1 VERTEH
7 PVEPPGAGRPLC
19 VLLLPAPLERFILRD
34 QAEDLLRAPG
44 VVTAGPGRVPAG
56 AYGRLPRA
64 IADRLAALRARRVLR
79 ELRRRGGE
87 PRVVVI
93 FHALQEPVARA
104 LVDAVPGCELWYW
117 RWDRYERAYDAAP
130 RLRGRLETLHEAA
143 ASRAALIPAVSGELV
158 RLERAAGREATLVPM
173 SADAF
178 PAPEGGGIV
187 AVSLGHLGRR
197 TDWALLRAVAEHLG
211 DELVVLLVGALHEDE
226 SAGDP
231 DFAAV
236 RAMPQFVWLGA
247 QDDAAA
253 ARLILT
259 ADVGIV
265 PFRVEPF
272 NDAALPYR
280 ILKYARLGR
289 RTVTPALAGVRTW
302 ARAVV
307 VADGPERFAE
317 ALREHAGARLRPDAE
332 LRAWAL
338 AQTARSQNAPVWAR
352 LRELGVARDA
362 P

>member
-1 VERTEH
+1 LRGVSASQPSGE
-7 PVEPPGAGRPLC
+7 RPLC

-44 VVTAGPGRVPAG
+44 VVAVEPGRVPSG
-56 AYGRLPRA
+56 AYGRLPRLA
-64 IADRLAALRARRVLR
+64 ADRLAALEARRVLR
-79 ELRRRGGE
+79 ALPAGA

-104 LVDAVPGCELWYW
+104 ILAAVPGGELWYW
-117 RWDRYERAYDAAP
+117 RWDRYERAYDASP
-130 RLRGRLETLHEAA
+130 RLRARIEALHETAA
-143 ASRAALIPAVSGELV
+143 ARAALVPAVSDELV

-178 PAPEGGGIV
+178 PAPVGGGVV
-187 AVSLGHLGRR
+187 AISLGHLGRR
-197 TDWALLRAVAEHLG
+197 TDWALLRGVGERLG
-211 DELVVLLVGALHEDE
+211 DDLVALMVGAVHEDE

-247 QDDAAA
+247 LDDEHA
-253 ARLILT
+253 ARLILC

-280 ILKYARLGR
+280 IIKYARLGR
-289 RTVTPALAGVRTW
+289 RTVTPALAGAHTW
-302 ARAVV
+302 ARAVD
-307 VADGPERFAE
+307 VADGPEAFAA
-317 ALREHAGARLRPDAE
+317 ALRAHAGARSQPDAQ
-332 LRAWAL
+332 LREWAL
-338 AQTARSQNAPVWAR
+338 AQTARSQNAPVWER
-352 LRELGVARDA
+352 LRALGIA
-362 P
+362 PDEA

>member
-1 VERTEH
+1 VSQSQ
-7 PVEPPGAGRPLC
+7 PGAQRPLC

-44 VVTAGPGRVPAG
+44 VVAVGPGRVPYG
-56 AYGRLPRA
+56 AYGRLPSFA
-64 IADRLAALRARRVLR
+64 ADRLAALEARRVLAS
-79 ELRRRGGE
+79 LPDGT

-104 LVDAVPGCELWYW
+104 ILDGVPGCELWYW
-117 RWDRYERAYDAAP
+117 RWDRYERAYDASP
-130 RLRGRLETLHEAA
+130 RLRARLEAMHEAA
-143 ASRAALIPAVSGELV
+143 AARAALVPAVSAELV
-158 RLERAAGREATLVPM
+158 RLERAAGRDASLVPM

-187 AVSLGHLGRR
+187 AISLGHVGRR
-197 TDWALLRAVAEHLG
+197 TDWALLRAAGERLG
-211 DELVVLLVGALHEDE
+211 DDLVALMVGALHEDE
-226 SAGDP
+226 CEGDP

-247 QDDAAA
+247 LDDAAA
-253 ARLILT
+253 ARLILC

-280 ILKYARLGR
+280 IIKYARLGR

-302 ARAVV
+302 ARAVD
-307 VADGPERFAE
+307 VADGPEAFAA
-317 ALREHAGARLRPDAE
+317 ALRAHAGARSRPDAE
-332 LRAWAL
+332 LREWAL
-338 AQTARSQNAPVWAR
+338 AQTARSQNEPVWAR
-352 LRELGVARDA
+352 LRTLGIA
-362 P
+362 PDGA

>member
-1 VERTEH
+1 VERRDDT
-7 PVEPPGAGRPLC
+7 AGRPLC
-19 VLLLPAPLERFILRD
+19 VLLLPAPLGRFILRD

-44 VVTAGPGRVPAG
+44 VVAIGPGRVPAG
-56 AYGRLPRA
+56 AYGRLPRLA
-64 IADRLAALRARRVLR
+64 ADRLAAARARRVLAA
-79 ELRRRGGE
+79 LRRRGGV

-104 LVDAVPGCELWYW
+104 VADGVPGCEIWYW
-117 RWDRYERAYDAAP
+117 RWDRYERAHDASP
-130 RLRGRLETLHEAA
+130 RLRRRLEALHESAA
-143 ASRAALIPAVSGELV
+143 ARATLVPAVSDELV
-158 RLERAAGREATLVPM
+158 RLERAAGRDATLVPM

-178 PAPEGGGIV
+178 PAPAGGGIV

-197 TDWALLRAVAEHLG
+197 TDWALLRAVAERLG

-236 RAMPQFVWLGA
+236 RSMPQFVWLGA

-253 ARLILT
+253 ARLILC

-280 ILKYARLGR
+280 IIKYARLGR
-289 RTVTPALAGVRTW
+289 RTVTPRLAGVTTW

-307 VADGPERFAE
+307 AADGPDAFAA
-317 ALREHAGARLRPDAE
+317 ALRDHAGARLAPDAE

-338 AQTARSQNAPVWAR
+338 AQTARAQNAPLWER
-352 LRELGVARDA
+352 LRALGVAPDA